1 MSEKYTFIVACQ
13 ESGLRLD
20 IFLSRKDLTL
30 SRSQVKKAVDEGMAL
45 VNDLKV
51 KAGYKLRNGDI
62 VHLCK
67 KAATSC
73 HVLPEEIPL
82 AIVYEDPFLLVVDKP
97 AGMVVHPAPGHHRGT
112 LVNALLF
119 HCKDLSGIGG
129 VLRPGIVHRL
139 DRGTSG
145 LLIVAKSDEAHRGLA
160 AQFEKHQV
168 QKSYKVLVYG
178 DVEGNQGLID
188 APVGRHPV
196 DRKKMSTK
204 SRRGKEAITR
214 WRVSERYG
222 VATLLD
228 VDTETGR
235 THQIRVHLNAMGYPV
250 VGDKIYGSSRR
261 ISAIAI
267 GDLLLRAEM
276 RTMTR
281 QALHASR
288 IAFFHPVNNTEMTFS
303 SPMPEDMAR
312 LCDFLRGY
320 TSHTL

>member
-1 MSEKYTFIVACQ
+1 MV
-13 ESGLRLD
+13 
-20 IFLSRKDLTL
+20 
-30 SRSQVKKAVDEGMAL
+30 L
-45 VNDLKV
+45 VNGLKI
-51 KAGYKLRNGDI
+51 KAGYKLRNGDC

-67 KAATSC
+67 KAAASC
-73 HVLPEEIPL
+73 QVLPEEIPL
-82 AIVYEDPFLLVVDKP
+82 TIVYEDPFLLVVDKP

-119 HCKDLSGIGG
+119 QCKDLSGIGG

-160 AQFEKHQV
+160 AQFKRHQV
-168 QKSYKVLVYG
+168 QKSYQVLVYG
-178 DVEGNQGLID
+178 DVEGEQGRID

-196 DRKKMSTK
+196 DRKKMSTG

-214 WRVSERYG
+214 YRVSERYR

-235 THQIRVHLNAMGYPV
+235 THQIRVHFNALGYPV
-250 VGDKIYGSSRR
+250 VGDNVYGSSRR

-267 GDLLLRAEM
+267 GDPLPRVEM

-288 IAFFHPVNNTEMTFS
+288 ITFFHPVNNTEMTFS

-312 LCDFLRGY
+312 LCDFLRRRN
-320 TSHTL
+320 HLV